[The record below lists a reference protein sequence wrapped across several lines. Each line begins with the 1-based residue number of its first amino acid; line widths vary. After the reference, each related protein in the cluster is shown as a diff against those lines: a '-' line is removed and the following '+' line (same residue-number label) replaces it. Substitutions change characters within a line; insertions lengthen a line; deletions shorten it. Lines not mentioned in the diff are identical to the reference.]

1 MRLFIAENKG
11 LGYLVRAKTTGSAIQ
26 LLAEHLRNDNIYFH
40 EVGLPFEH
48 ETEEVLMILGQVT
61 IPKKEFEL

>member
-1 MRLFIAENKG
+1 MRLFILENKG

-26 LLAEHLRNDNIYFH
+26 LLPEHIKNDSIYFY

-48 ETEEVLMILGQVT
+48 ETEDVLMILGQVT
-61 IPKKEFEL
+61 CRMDEL